1 MLSEPLTSIKF
12 PADIFKLPNG
22 LTVIHQHLPA
32 TPVVVADIWVKA
44 GASVEPV
51 GWTGMAHFL
60 EHMIFKGTATQKPGE
75 FDWAIETR
83 GGYANAA
90 TSHDYAHFFINT
102 ADRYLEDSL
111 PLLADLLLH
120 PAIPDDEF
128 LRERDVVVEEIRG
141 CYDNPD
147 WLGFQSLSE
156 NVYQRHPY
164 GHSILGTQEQLMEL
178 TPQQMRSFHATQY
191 QPENMTVVIVGACDR
206 KSALNLVQESFQN
219 FPHPGNCPQIN
230 PDAEPPITEIRRQE
244 VYLPRIEQARLL
256 MAWIG
261 PGVEQLSDAYGL
273 DLLSVVLADGRSSR
287 LVRELREELQLV
299 QGIGSSFSLQR
310 DSSLFTI
317 SACLEPQYL
326 EQVEELICSHL
337 LKLHQTPISSTE
349 LRRCQRLLSH
359 DYIFSTEAASQLA
372 GLYGYYNTIASAE
385 VSITYPH
392 QIQRWKPGD
401 LIHLAQQYLSPYHY
415 AATVIKPISGDW

>member
-1 MLSEPLTSIKF
+1 VLSEPLTAVKF

-22 LTVIHQHLPA
+22 LTVIHQYLPA
-32 TPVVVADIWVKA
+32 TPVVVADVWVKA
-44 GASVEPV
+44 GASVEPA

-60 EHMIFKGTATQKPGE
+60 EHMIFKGSATQKPGI

-90 TSHDYAHFFINT
+90 TSHDYAHFFITT
-102 ADRYLEDSL
+102 ADQYLEDSL

-120 PAIPDDEF
+120 AAIPDDEF
-128 LRERDVVVEEIRG
+128 LRERDVVLEEIRG

-147 WLGFQSLSE
+147 WLGFQALSE
-156 NVYQRHPY
+156 NVYQCHPY
-164 GHSILGTQEQLMEL
+164 GHSILGTQEQLMAL
-178 TPQQMRSFHATQY
+178 TPEQMRSFHATHY
-191 QPENMTVVIVGACDR
+191 QPENMTVVIVGAIELE
-206 KSALNLVQESFQN
+206 SALTLVQESFQN

-244 VYLPRIEQARLL
+244 VYLPRIEQARLF
-256 MAWIG
+256 MAWIC

-273 DLLSVVLADGRSSR
+273 DLLSVILADGRSSR
-287 LVRELREELQLV
+287 LVYQLREELQLV
-299 QGIGSSFSLQR
+299 QSIGSSFSLQQ

-317 SACLEPQYL
+317 SACLEPQHL
-326 EQVEELICSHL
+326 EQVEELICNSL
-337 LKLHQTPISSTE
+337 LKLHQTPLSSTE
-349 LRRCQRLLSH
+349 LRRCQRLLSN

-372 GLYGYYNTIASAE
+372 GLYGYYNTIATAE
-385 VSITYPH
+385 VAVTYPQ
-392 QIQRWKPGD
+392 QIQRWQPLD

-415 AATVIKPISGDW
+415 AVTVIKPISGDW